1 MRFVLSSLRRKST
14 VGNLFLKERHTIKK
28 LMLFLTRL
36 VDIQQE
42 QRESFVNKL
51 EKEEEYSEGVF
62 EKVLLIIDRLDETKS
77 LK

>member
-1 MRFVLSSLRRKST
+1 
-14 VGNLFLKERHTIKK
+14 
-28 LMLFLTRL
+28 MLFLTRL